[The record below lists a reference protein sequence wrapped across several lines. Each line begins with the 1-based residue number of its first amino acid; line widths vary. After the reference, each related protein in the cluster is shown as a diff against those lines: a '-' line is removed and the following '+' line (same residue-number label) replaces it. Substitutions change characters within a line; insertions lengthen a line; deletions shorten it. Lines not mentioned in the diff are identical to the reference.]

1 MIQILTQ
8 FAAIDEGYSR
18 ELNPGNQ
25 NRTHSGNDTRA
36 VHERKSRA
44 NELKNSLEAES
55 FVKTL
60 VPLSREELTCKD
72 FDSVYYG
79 PYHDQI
85 LPYLNFSPDYSVNR
99 GRTALYPLSS
109 VSNNSDYKT
118 AVNALVRSKSP
129 YNRALGFIVAASA
142 NDKSFLRLM
151 SNALKSMQPSDL
163 GFWAAASLLY
173 LRSTDG
179 LLIFDYLVAYDGD
192 DGHNLWPNFFR
203 LDDQVRKT
211 VAYKRMES
219 PKKKAQKWALVVLTT
234 TKPCEES
241 RSKLMS
247 IFDSIT
253 KENKKY
259 AIRAMHEQRI
269 GNLRTRL
276 SPFLTEAELRGD
288 AYRALLYSPSKDD
301 RVFAIKYANS
311 LSVVPISILEN
322 LLLSKATEDVEEFL
336 KIVKL
341 MKLEERYQCNESCQ
355 PLLKSERLA
364 KPIMDTIETTSNRS
378 LIPPLVRC
386 LASNRDRNREAL
398 VSELLQAPEPAIREA
413 AKYCRDTWAGRTGSS
428 LGLQ

>member
-1 MIQILTQ
+1 MLGKIGLAHTARQSTVRLAKTVNGRRNGDLQRNFDELLQPNPLRTSVFLLQLSMIQILTH

-18 ELNPGNQ
+18 ELDPGNQ
-25 NRTHSGNDTRA
+25 NRTHSGNDTRT

-60 VPLSREELTCKD
+60 VPLSRKELSAKD

-99 GRTALYPLSS
+99 GRTVLYPLSS

-118 AVNALVRSKSP
+118 AVNALVRSKSL

-151 SNALKSMQPSDL
+151 SNALKNRQPSDL

-192 DGHNLWPNFFR
+192 DGHNLWPSFFR
-203 LDDQVRKT
+203 LDEQIRKT

-219 PKKKAQKWALVVLTT
+219 PKREAQQWALVILTT

-247 IFDSIT
+247 IFDSIS

-259 AIRAMHEQRI
+259 AIRAMKEQRI

-276 SPFLTEAELRGD
+276 SPFLKEAELRGD
-288 AYRALLYSPSKDD
+288 AYSALLYSPSKDD
-301 RVFAIKYANS
+301 RAFAIKYVNS
-311 LSVVPISILEN
+311 LSVIPTSILEN
-322 LLLSKATEDVEEFL
+322 LA
-336 KIVKL
+336 
-341 MKLEERYQCNESCQ
+341 
-355 PLLKSERLA
+355 
-364 KPIMDTIETTSNRS
+364 
-378 LIPPLVRC
+378 
-386 LASNRDRNREAL
+386 LASI
-398 VSELLQAPEPAIREA
+398 V
-413 AKYCRDTWAGRTGSS
+413 
-428 LGLQ
+428 